1 VLETSLTLTKI
12 KIRNDVRKYM
22 SLDRA
27 LSPERNTSLNSPPID
42 SLLHLVRDRPRQFD
56 GRRVAI
62 AGLFKTR
69 CGLRRGAELLMR
81 DFEAR
86 GSEVIAVELSE
97 ALRRPID
104 SMFPNL
110 RKPHEIADCGVTD
123 LIIHVN
129 PPEFMDALNQFSPT
143 TLNNA
148 SVVGYWVWELPVLSD
163 EWRHCAPHCDA
174 LWAPSP
180 FVAKTLFLEI
190 PAFRG
195 EIKVVPYA
203 VERDPMRRL
212 SESEKLVVR
221 NTHNLRNDQFV
232 VGYSFAFSS
241 NYARKNPTAAIDAF
255 RLAFPESEN
264 RSSVLLIRCLDARP
278 RNKRLFE
285 HLVGYVG
292 TDDRVRIIDADQH
305 PLPIDEFL
313 GCLDVF
319 LALFRSEGYGLN
331 LIEADQV
338 GVPVLATGWSIAADI
353 VARPG
358 VRTVGYRLVV
368 PLDPQHAYELDGALW
383 AEPDVVEAAKVLQ
396 QLKARWQIARG
407 LQPEE
412 SSTP

>member
-1 VLETSLTLTKI
+1 
-12 KIRNDVRKYM
+12 M
-22 SLDRA
+22 
-27 LSPERNTSLNSPPID
+27 D
-42 SLLHLVRDRPRQFD
+42 SLLHSVRHRPKQFE

-69 CGLRRGAELLMR
+69 CGLRRGAELLVR

-86 GSEVIAVELSE
+86 CSEVIPIELSE
-97 ALRRPID
+97 ALHKPID
-104 SMFPNL
+104 STFPNL
-110 RKPHEIADCGVTD
+110 RKPRELVDCGVTD
-123 LIIHVN
+123 LVVHVN
-129 PPEFMDALNQFSPT
+129 PPDFMEALDQFSPAA
-143 TLNNA
+143 LDNA
-148 SVVGYWVWELPVLSD
+148 SIVGYWVWELPVLSD
-163 EWRHCAPHCDA
+163 EWRDCARYCDA

-203 VERDPMRRL
+203 VERDPMRCL

-221 NTHNLRNDQFV
+221 GAHNLANDEFV

-255 RLAFPESEN
+255 RLAFPEPEN

-278 RNKRLFE
+278 HNRRLLE
-285 HLVGYVG
+285 HLVGYAG
-292 TDDRVRIIDADQH
+292 RDDKVRIIDADQH
-305 PLPIDEFL
+305 PFPIDEFL

-331 LIEADQV
+331 LIEAAQV
-338 GVPVLATGWSIAADI
+338 GLPVVATGWSIAADI

-358 VRTVGYRLVV
+358 IRTVGYRLVV
-368 PLDPQHAYELDGALW
+368 PLDAQHAYEKLDGALW
-383 AEPDVVEAAKVLQ
+383 AEPDILDAAKVLR

-407 LQPEE
+407 IPTEE
-412 SSTP
+412 SAL